1 MESESSKSPNKAII
15 GLIVVVLLIA
25 AATAVIILGTGNKET
40 TDTSSTASTEST
52 ASASPEAST
61 STTTDS
67 TSTTSFKDGSYNA
80 TGSYQTPGGRES
92 IGVQVTLAN
101 GVITD
106 ASVTQQGKTSEAEE
120 YQAAFAAG
128 FKSQVVGK
136 KIDEVSL
143 SRVAG
148 SSLTPAGFNNAI
160 DDIETQAKV

>member
-15 GLIVVVLLIA
+15 GIIVVVLLVA
-25 AATAVIILGTGNKET
+25 AATAVIVLGTGNKET
-40 TDTSSTASTEST
+40 ADTSSTTSTEST
-52 ASASPEAST
+52 ASVSPEALT
-61 STTTDS
+61 STTNS
-67 TSTTSFKDGSYNA
+67 TSTTSFKDGSYDA

-136 KIDEVSL
+136 KIDELSL

-160 DDIETQAKV
+160 DDIETQAKA